1 MYPSDLN
8 DKQWSRI
15 EHFFKRP
22 DPRGSKG
29 IHKKR
34 SIVNG
39 ILYLTKSGCQW
50 RMLPKDYPP
59 WETVYDHFRNWCRRG
74 IWEKVLDELNK
85 EVRIKAGRSAKP
97 SYGIID
103 SQSIKTHG
111 ASDERG
117 FHGEKN
123 GKGA

>member
-1 MYPSDLN
+1 MYPSDLS
-8 DKQWSRI
+8 DKQWERV
-15 EHFFKRP
+15 EHFFERP

-29 IHKKR
+29 IHEKR
-34 SIVNG
+34 AVVNA
-39 ILYLTKSGCQW
+39 ILYVTKSGCQW

-59 WETVYDHFRNWCRRG
+59 WGTVYDHLRNWSRRG

-85 EVRIKAGRSAKP
+85 DVRKQAGRSIKP

-103 SQSIKTHG
+103 SQSVKTQY

-117 FHGEKN
+117 FHGGKKD
-123 GKGA
+123 KGA